1 MSETAVLADIARLIR
16 SKNAGPFWLTV
27 DVMFDEPSAFRRAL
41 ASDLTDRRR
50 IAARLFQ
57 DPDLVIVTPVENA
70 LAIKVSF
77 PRRHSAGSPR
87 DSDVLGGQ
95 QYAALLDLPIP

>member
-1 MSETAVLADIARLIR
+1 MSESAVLADLARLIR

-27 DVMFDEPSAFRRAL
+27 DVMFDEPASFRRAL
-41 ASDLTDRRR
+41 ASELMDRGR
-50 IAARLFQ
+50 IAARLGQ
-57 DPDLVIVTPVENA
+57 SADLVIVTAVENA

-77 PRRHSAGSPR
+77 PRHHSAGSPR

>member
-1 MSETAVLADIARLIR
+1 MSDPVALGELARLVR

-27 DVMFDEPSAFRRAL
+27 DVMFDDRAAYRRAL
-41 ASDLTDRRR
+41 ASELMDRDRMG
-50 IAARLFQ
+50 RLFAEA
-57 DPDLVIVTPVENA
+57 PDRVMITALENA

-87 DSDVLGGQ
+87 DGDVLGGQ